1 MNTQSILGV
10 MQIFLAF
17 CNICIILVGFVK
29 FLGKPHS
36 TLEQRVTALEVRV
49 EELED
54 QDKEKSDRFEK
65 IEKALNV
72 MIHSNL
78 SLIEFEMQYCLTE
91 HKEMSD
97 SLKESKKAL
106 HDFLAEK

>member
-1 MNTQSILGV
+1 METIMSW
-10 MQIFLAF
+10 MQMFLSFA
-17 CNICIILVGFVK
+17 NICIILYAFIK

-36 TLEQRVTALEVRV
+36 TLEQRVKVLEEKVRD
-49 EELED
+49 LENNT
-54 QDKEKSDRFEK
+54 KEDETRFKK

-72 MIHSNL
+72 LIHSTL

-91 HKEMSD
+91 HKEMSQG
-97 SLKESKKAL
+97 LEESKKAL